1 MNKPEKN
8 PLVGNLDALNA
19 LPKFSSIQP
28 EHVVP
33 AVQWHLEQCRS
44 VVNSVIDAHKNKT
57 PTWESFVEPLEE
69 SDDVLERAWSPV
81 GHLNSVM
88 NSDELRDAYNECL
101 PLLSEYSTE
110 MGQNK
115 DLYQLTKAM
124 VDSDDF
130 SNLSKAQKKSLEDS
144 LIGFELSGIGLD
156 ETKQKRFGE
165 IKQALSDLTSKFE
178 QNLLDA
184 NKAWTLHLEDDTRLS
199 GLPESSLAMLKQNA
213 EQEEKSGYLLNLQIP
228 CYIAVMTYA
237 DDADLRETM
246 YKQYVTRASEF
257 NDESLDNTKII
268 QEILTLRQELAR
280 LLGFKNYAELSIKTK
295 MAESPEQVI
304 EFLENLA
311 KKSKPIAQKELEEL
325 KAFAKEKGCEKLN
338 AWDMGYYSEKLQ
350 NEQYSINQ
358 EMLKPWFSAPKVIQG
373 LFDIIE
379 KLYGVKIN
387 QKHGVDTYHDEIEFY
402 EIKNGNDELLGAFFL
417 DLYARQNKRGG
428 AWMDVCISRYKKSS
442 GLQYPVAYLTC
453 NSTPPVADKPALLT
467 HDEVITLFHEFGHGL
482 HHMLTQVDYPA
493 VSGISGVEWDAVELP
508 SQFME
513 NWCWEREALDLF
525 ARHYETNE
533 PLPDDLFNKMKAA
546 KNFHSAM
553 QMVRQIEFSLFDLIL
568 HMNFD
573 ENWQATENST
583 SNNQVQDVLNK
594 VREKVSVVIPPEF
607 NRFQNGFSHIF
618 AGGYAAG
625 YYSYKWAEVLS
636 ADAFSK
642 FEETG
647 IFNQDTGKKFLESV
661 LEQGG
666 SQPAM
671 ESFKEFMGREPNIDA
686 LLRHS
691 GLPA

>member
-1 MNKPEKN
+1 MNKPEQN
-8 PLVGNLDALNA
+8 PLIDSLNQLNA
-19 LPKFSSIQP
+19 LPQFSSIQP

-33 AVQWHLEQCRS
+33 AVQWHLAQCRS
-44 VVNSVIDAHKNKT
+44 VVQKVIDAHKNKM
-57 PTWESFVEPLEE
+57 PTWASFIEPLEE
-69 SDDVLERAWSPV
+69 VDDVLERAWSPV

-101 PLLSEYSTE
+101 PLLSEYSTQ

-115 DLYQLTKAM
+115 ALYQLTKTM
-124 VDSDDF
+124 VNSDDF
-130 SNLSKAQKKSLEDS
+130 SKLSQAQQKSLQNS
-144 LIGFELSGIGLD
+144 LMVFELSGIGLD

-165 IKQALSDLTSKFE
+165 IKQALSDLTSTFE
-178 QNLLDA
+178 QHLLDA
-184 NKAWTLHLEDDTRLS
+184 NKAWTLHFEDDSRLS

-213 EQEEKSGYLLNLQIP
+213 EQDGQSGYLLNLQIP

-237 DDADLRETM
+237 DDRNLRETM

-257 NDESLDNTKII
+257 NDEALDNTQII

-280 LLGFKNYAELSIKTK
+280 LLGFKNYAERSIKTK

-304 EFLENLA
+304 AFLENLA
-311 KKSKPIAQKELEEL
+311 QKSKPIAEEELEEL
-325 KAFAKEKGCEKLN
+325 KMFAQEKGCDELN

-373 LFDIIE
+373 LFDIVQ
-379 KLYGVKIN
+379 KLYGVRIT
-387 QKHGVDTYHDEIEFY
+387 QKDGMDTYHDDIEFY
-402 EIKNGNDELLGAFFL
+402 EIKNSDGELLGAFFL

-428 AWMDVCISRYKKSS
+428 AWMDVCISRYKKLS

-453 NSTPPVADKPALLT
+453 NSTPPVGDKPALLT

-482 HHMLTQVDYPA
+482 HHMLTKVDYPA

-533 PLPDDLFNKMKAA
+533 PLPDDLFNKMKSA

-553 QMVRQIEFSLFDLIL
+553 QMLRQIEFSLFDLIL

-573 ENWQATENST
+573 EHWQTT
-583 SNNQVQDVLNK
+583 SESSSDNQVQEVLNQVRKK
-594 VREKVSVVIPPEF
+594 VAVVIPPEF

-647 IFNQDTGKKFLESV
+647 IFNQDTGKQFLESI

-671 ESFKEFMGREPNIDA
+671 DSFKDFMGREPKIDA